1 MTDCPTGLM
10 RDQLPEYVHGV
21 QSAADAARV
30 AAHLE
35 GCGDCRDEV
44 ALLATVRA
52 DAEGRTP
59 LIDVAAI
66 VSALP
71 RPSAV
76 TARPAGGRIRVTRA
90 WQFAAAA
97 TLVLAVGSSVVWQ
110 RSPEGATQRVA
121 DSSQVLP
128 TPASTAPVAAAAE
141 QVAPTEGMM
150 FGGGLSDLSLNDLES
165 LLGQMDSVRT
175 LPSSQPESMTPVIAV
190 KEGGKAL

>member
-1 MTDCPTGLM
+1 MTDCPNGLM

-21 QSAADAARV
+21 LSAADAAHV
-30 AAHLE
+30 TAHLE
-35 GCGDCRDEV
+35 ECGDCRDEV

-59 LIDVAAI
+59 LINVAAI

-76 TARPAGGRIRVTRA
+76 TARPAGGRIRSTRA

-128 TPASTAPVAAAAE
+128 ASASTVPTAGAAE
-141 QVAPTEGMM
+141 QIAPTEGMM

-190 KEGGKAL
+190 KDGGKAL